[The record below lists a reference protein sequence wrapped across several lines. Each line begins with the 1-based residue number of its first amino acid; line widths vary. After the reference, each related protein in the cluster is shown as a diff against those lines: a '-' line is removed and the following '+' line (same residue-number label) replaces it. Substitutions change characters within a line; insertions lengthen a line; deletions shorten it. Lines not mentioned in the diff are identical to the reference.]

1 MMDSENCGQLVEAT
15 LPLTCYQILIPM
27 WVRLVES
34 EHPQNKGQRLDNIQY
49 RVILYKKA
57 KDAFAN
63 RVFRMPQLL
72 ALGLFSS
79 T

>member
-15 LPLTCYQILIPM
+15 LPLTCYQILIPI
-27 WVRLVES
+27 WVGLQANI
-34 EHPQNKGQRLDNIQY
+34 HKIKDKGLDNIQY
-49 RVILYKKA
+49 RVILYKRSKGR
-57 KDAFAN
+57 FAN